1 MIDVLIKDVAFDL
14 EEVGQVFA
22 EFPAFVML
30 RIPVFVIWP
39 RLSHRWLLAFVT
51 SLVASK
57 ETIGD

>member
-1 MIDVLIKDVAFDL
+1 MAFDL

-22 EFPAFVML
+22 EFPTFVML

-39 RLSHRWLLAFVT
+39 WLSHRWLLAFVT
-51 SLVASK
+51 SLIASK